1 MPQVGKKKFPYTE
14 AGMKDAKM
22 AAKKSG
28 KKMVSA
34 SKKKK
39 YCLKILV
46 LNEQVFLGTTNI
58 KPLLSIRLNHTWL

>member
-1 MPQVGKKKFPYTE
+1 MPQVGKKKFPYTV

-34 SKKKK
+34 PKKKMK
-39 YCLKILV
+39 
-46 LNEQVFLGTTNI
+46 
-58 KPLLSIRLNHTWL
+58 

>member
-28 KKMVSA
+28 KKMVA
-34 SKKKK
+34 TSKKKK
-39 YCLKILV
+39 MK
-46 LNEQVFLGTTNI
+46 
-58 KPLLSIRLNHTWL
+58 